1 MPCIIIPSVIM
12 PPIYMLGGVMLN
24 VVRPS
29 VVMPNVVAQLGM
41 LTVQTSFGLSSCDI
55 NTEIGPIGT
64 FTWAYTPRILPLQ
77 AHRPWGYK

>member
-1 MPCIIIPSVIM
+1 
-12 PPIYMLGGVMLN
+12 MLN

-55 NTEIGPIGT
+55 STEIGPIGT
-64 FTWAYTPRILPLQ
+64 FTWAYTPRIPPLQ